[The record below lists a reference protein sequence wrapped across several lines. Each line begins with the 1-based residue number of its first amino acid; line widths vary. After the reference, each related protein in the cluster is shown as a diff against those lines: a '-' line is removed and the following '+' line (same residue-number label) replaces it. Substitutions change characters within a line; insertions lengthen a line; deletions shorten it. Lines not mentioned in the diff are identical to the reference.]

1 MTKKTSSGTLPKRPR
16 RAKSEKGTKFGRD
29 LIAGAKEILAHVRGE
44 IKLKG
49 YYLPGPV
56 DVKAI
61 RNKTGMSQT
70 AFAATFGLNRR
81 TLQDWEQGKA
91 VPDGAVRAYLTVID
105 RNPTAVQEALYP
117 REAAWVRSARLP
129 RAGST

>member
-1 MTKKTSSGTLPKRPR
+1 MTKKTSSGTLPKRSR
-16 RAKSEKGTKFGRD
+16 RAKSEKGTKFGRH
-29 LIAGAKEILAHVRGE
+29 LIEAANQILDHVTGRKPLTG
-44 IKLKG
+44 G

-70 AFAATFGLNRR
+70 AFAATFALNRR

-91 VPDGAVRAYLTVID
+91 VPDGAVRAYLTVIE
-105 RNPTAVQEALYP
+105 RNPKAVREALQ
-117 REAAWVRSARLP
+117 
-129 RAGST
+129 G